1 VRLVRKKLE
10 LLRRYKVLCQVSFDK
25 YISAQKP
32 HILLT
37 QSWLTEYKV
46 KSLSQLEMKGSRSA
60 LTELI
65 GSVLGR
71 GPDPDI

>member
-10 LLRRYKVLCQVSFDK
+10 LLRRFKALRQVSIDK
-25 YISAQKP
+25 YISAQKS
-32 HILLT
+32 HILFT
-37 QSWLTEYKV
+37 QSWLAEYKV
-46 KSLSQLEMKGSRSA
+46 KSLSQLEVKGSRST

-65 GSVLGR
+65 GPVSGR